1 MIRRIALAT
10 ILLLPAIPTLAQVDP
25 ETVPPATTGGAPS
38 SSDAEAPKP
47 YVPPSG
53 TSGASGQAPPV
64 APAIANVP
72 PVDPAMQQAAEA
84 LATQIEDVQV
94 IGPWTDGD
102 KTGVWRTVMMQ
113 VGQPDKDVYR
123 FFVQK
128 LDRVGPGAKVLTTTE
143 VKEVAGV
150 AGTVVGYRAEEIG
163 EDDSAPAKDLTL
175 FFDVVPANGEVS
187 ESYELHFMNDLTY
200 TFGPASN

>member
-10 ILLLPAIPTLAQVDP
+10 IVLLPNFPAVAQ
-25 ETVPPATTGGAPS
+25 TGSGTTPPAAASP
-38 SSDAEAPKP
+38 EAPKP
-47 YVPPSG
+47 YSPPTG
-53 TSGASGQAPPV
+53 TSDPTGQAPPV

-72 PVDPAMQQAAEA
+72 PVDPAMQQAAEG

-94 IGPWTDGD
+94 VGPWTEGD
-102 KTGVWRTVMMQ
+102 QSGVWRTVMMQ
-113 VGQPDKDVYR
+113 VGQPDKDLYR

-128 LDRVGPGAKVLTTTE
+128 LDRVGPGARVLATKE

-150 AGTVVGYRAEEIG
+150 AGTVVGYRAEEAD
-163 EDDSAPAKDLTL
+163 EDGAAPSKDLTL

>member
-1 MIRRIALAT
+1 MIRHLAFAT
-10 ILLLPAIPTLAQVDP
+10 ILLLSAGPALAQTEP
-25 ETVPPATTGGAPS
+25 GAAPTAPS
-38 SSDAEAPKP
+38 APKP
-47 YVPPSG
+47 YTPPAG
-53 TSGASGQAPPV
+53 TADAAGTAPPV

-94 IGPWTDGD
+94 VGPWTEGD
-102 KTGVWRTVMMQ
+102 QSGIWRTVMMQ

-128 LDRVGPGAKVLTTTE
+128 LDRVGPSAKLLSTTE

-150 AGTVVGYRAEEIG
+150 AGTVVGYRAEEG
-163 EDDSAPAKDLTL
+163 AEDGDAPAKDLTL
-175 FFDVVPANGEVS
+175 FFDVVPANGEVA

>member
-1 MIRRIALAT
+1 MIRPIAFATLLLASSLPALAQSD
-10 ILLLPAIPTLAQVDP
+10 PGAASPLAPD
-25 ETVPPATTGGAPS
+25 TG
-38 SSDAEAPKP
+38 APKP
-47 YVPPSG
+47 YTPPAG
-53 TSGASGQAPPV
+53 TTDQTGEAPPV
-64 APAIANVP
+64 APAITNVP
-72 PVDPAMQQAAEA
+72 PVDPEMQKAAEG

-94 IGPWTDGD
+94 VGPWTDGD
-102 KTGVWRTVMMQ
+102 QSGVWRTVMMQ

-128 LDRVGPGAKVLTTTE
+128 LDRVGPNAKVISTTE

-150 AGTVVGYRAEEIG
+150 AGTVVGYRADEAETEEG
-163 EDDSAPAKDLTL
+163 ESAPAKDLTL
-175 FFDVVPANGEVS
+175 FFDVVPSNGEVS